1 MATTQQYSLKWNNYL
16 THLAF
21 HFENLRNDG
30 EFTDVTLCCEG
41 KKIKAHKVILSACS
55 TYFCEVFKENPHPH
69 PVIIFKNVKYAEL
82 VSIIQFMYHGEVSVI
97 QDLLPTFLQTAELLQ
112 VRGLTDTNLT
122 ESAKSLVAEEQRPA
136 ETLFLAVPQETNK
149 ILTALSSTPIKTVQ
163 ATHVP
168 HETYSQIRIEQPA
181 TTTKVIEHHVKP
193 PTLVKRVKKT
203 HTIQQQPQQTTQ
215 QVQQQQQQPQ
225 THQLATV
232 QTYETLGLDNDGELM
247 ETEGEVEFLQTTG
260 LKMEMPEFNDVPSG
274 ADAKTTQIQESTP
287 SYIQTSDNVTY
298 QIIDGQ
304 VVKRTTGGQT
314 TTVVQTQDVSQEQ
327 EGMDEQE
334 NESELAMYQTD
345 DGKNES
351 QGGGQAPDQVQSI
364 QRVIHRQIGTK
375 EGETGVVVG
384 GSNTV
389 CKECNRTFTSASA
402 LRRHTMSKHSNIGV
416 KYQCNVCSM
425 SYKTKWSLSTHISRY
440 HRPAAEKLARKNKG
454 KKQMDQENTE
464 ETEVGG
470 EQVTEVVFVK
480 SE

>member
-351 QGGGQAPDQVQSI
+351 QGGATIV
-364 QRVIHRQIGTK
+364 T
-375 EGETGVVVG
+375 
-384 GSNTV
+384 
-389 CKECNRTFTSASA
+389 
-402 LRRHTMSKHSNIGV
+402 SKHPDNTNNSSSNANSKWTKCSFCKLVITTANLWRHV
-416 KYQCNVCSM
+416 RTQHTNQPKIQCEKCH
-425 SYKTKWSLSTHISRY
+425 KTF
-440 HRPAAEKLARKNKG
+440 KNKYSLREHVRMAHEN
-454 KKQMDQENTE
+454 KQQGHPATQEAGNQPATDQLQLKVEAGT
-464 ETEVGG
+464 T
-470 EQVTEVVFVK
+470 VTVVAAK
-480 SE
+480 DA

>member
-351 QGGGQAPDQVQSI
+351 QGGATGSRAATGDKKHQCSQCSKRFASFKSLLMHYN
-364 QRVIHRQIGTK
+364 IHKGLTECKICKAVLSR
-375 EGETGVVVG
+375 TG
-384 GSNTV
+384 NL
-389 CKECNRTFTSASA
+389 K
-402 LRRHTMSKHSNIGV
+402 RHMKLKHSNLELKGGDIDDSI
-416 KYQCNVCSM
+416 KIEQTPKNSRNVQ
-425 SYKTKWSLSTHISRY
+425 LNI
-440 HRPAAEKLARKNKG
+440 
-454 KKQMDQENTE
+454 KK
-464 ETEVGG
+464 
-470 EQVTEVVFVK
+470 
-480 SE
+480 